1 MATKYYAVLTNVGA
15 EKLANATALGVQV
28 EITQMAV
35 GDGNGALPTPNPAQT
50 ALVHELRR
58 APLNTLSIDPNNAN
72 QIIAEQVIPEDV
84 GGWWIREIGLFD
96 KDGDMIAVANCAET
110 YKPQLQ
116 EGSGRVQ
123 VVRMILIV
131 SSTAAVTLKID
142 PSVVLATRQY
152 VDDQIIQVKAFVD
165 QQLAA
170 HIAAADPHKQY
181 APKASPALTGTPT
194 APTATAGNN
203 STQLANTAF
212 VQAALVA
219 VIGGAP
225 ATLDTLKEIATAINN
240 DPNFSATINNA
251 LALKAPLASPAMTG
265 TPTAPTAAQTVNNT
279 QIATTEFVKSAI
291 AALVAS
297 SPAALDTLN
306 ELAAALGNDPN
317 FATTVTNALAGKQP
331 LDSTLTDLSGKTV
344 NGILQYLGLGDGS
357 GRLIQCQVFK
367 SSGTYTPTKGTRFI
381 IVEIVGGGGAG
392 GGCQVGYPNNAAC
405 GGGGMSGEYVKA
417 RVDNPTVTTVT
428 IGYGGT
434 GASASVGAPGGATS
448 FGNTIIAKGGLGGN
462 VLAEGTVPGVVG
474 PYGAYTEPGFTGANI
489 IGSGSGYSS
498 PGVRYSGSLA
508 MGGPGGDSIL
518 GAGAGS
524 QAIVG
529 EGINAN
535 GHGGGGGG
543 ACVYGG
549 TTQQRA
555 GGRGMAGIAII
566 WEYA

>member
-1 MATKYYAVLTNVGA
+1 MLRIGQVEATATQDGKYTDGSVAGGIAATRLRAAAFNAMQEELAHIVESAGLALDINDMTQVLKAIQKLTLSRANPFADIKSDGAAAISTALTN
-15 EKLANATALGVQV
+15 
-28 EITQMAV
+28 
-35 GDGNGALPTPNPAQT
+35 
-50 ALVHELRR
+50 
-58 APLNTLSIDPNNAN
+58 
-72 QIIAEQVIPEDV
+72 
-84 GGWWIREIGLFD
+84 
-96 KDGDMIAVANCAET
+96 
-110 YKPQLQ
+110 
-116 EGSGRVQ
+116 
-123 VVRMILIV
+123 
-131 SSTAAVTLKID
+131 
-142 PSVVLATRQY
+142 
-152 VDDQIIQVKAFVD
+152 
-165 QQLAA
+165 
-170 HIAAADPHKQY
+170 
-181 APKASPALTGTPT
+181 
-194 APTATAGNN
+194 
-203 STQLANTAF
+203 
-212 VQAALVA
+212 
-219 VIGGAP
+219 
-225 ATLDTLKEIATAINN
+225 
-240 DPNFSATINNA
+240 
-251 LALKAPLASPAMTG
+251 
-265 TPTAPTAAQTVNNT
+265 
-279 QIATTEFVKSAI
+279 
-291 AALVAS
+291 
-297 SPAALDTLN
+297 
-306 ELAAALGNDPN
+306 
-317 FATTVTNALAGKQP
+317 
-331 LDSTLTDLSGKTV
+331 
-344 NGILQYLGLGDGS
+344 LGLGDGS

-367 SSGTYTPTKGTRFI
+367 SSGTYTPTKGTKFI

-474 PYGAYTEPGFTGANI
+474 PYGVYTKPGFTGANI

-498 PGVRYSGSLA
+498 PGVRHSAILA

-555 GGRGMAGIAII
+555 GGSGMAGIAII

>member
-1 MATKYYAVLTNVGA
+1 MHRIDTKTAQKDKFGA
-15 EKLANATALGVQV
+15 GKNGFTR
-28 EITQMAV
+28 
-35 GDGNGALPTPNPAQT
+35 GN
-50 ALVHELRR
+50 
-58 APLNTLSIDPNNAN
+58 
-72 QIIAEQVIPEDV
+72 
-84 GGWWIREIGLFD
+84 
-96 KDGDMIAVANCAET
+96 
-110 YKPQLQ
+110 PQ
-116 EGSGRVQ
+116 
-123 VVRMILIV
+123 
-131 SSTAAVTLKID
+131 
-142 PSVVLATRQY
+142 
-152 VDDQIIQVKAFVD
+152 
-165 QQLAA
+165 
-170 HIAAADPHKQY
+170 
-181 APKASPALTGTPT
+181 TGTP
-194 APTATAGNN
+194 A
-203 STQLANTAF
+203 
-212 VQAALVA
+212 
-219 VIGGAP
+219 
-225 ATLDTLKEIATAINN
+225 
-240 DPNFSATINNA
+240 
-251 LALKAPLASPAMTG
+251 
-265 TPTAPTAAQTVNNT
+265 
-279 QIATTEFVKSAI
+279 
-291 AALVAS
+291 
-297 SPAALDTLN
+297 
-306 ELAAALGNDPN
+306 
-317 FATTVTNALAGKQP
+317 
-331 LDSTLTDLSGKTV
+331 TDLDDDYFDMLQEELCSVVEASGASLEKERHDQLLTALRALLLSRKNPFGDIKSDGTVKTALE
-344 NGILQYLGLGDGS
+344 NLGLGDGS

-462 VLAEGTVPGVVG
+462 VLAEGTAPGVVG

-508 MGGPGGDSIL
+508 MGGPGGDSIR

-549 TTQQRA
+549 ATQQRA
-555 GGRGMAGIAII
+555 GGSGMAGIAII